1 MSPVPAGPPNMLDG
15 ALTLDAWPRP
25 LEDAPPVASFNLA
38 QTSRGVPYVAGIRVA
53 EEAPRACA
61 ICNEIKP
68 ADDMARGP
76 DRVSNWCRD
85 CKAEHRPRGG
95 RGYQGEEP
103 PPATLAAVAA
113 STEPSATACGTDK
126 NEGEPR

>member
-1 MSPVPAGPPNMLDG
+1 MLDG
-15 ALTLDAWPRP
+15 ALILDAWPRP

-68 ADDMARGP
+68 ADDMAGGP
-76 DRVSNWCRD
+76 DRVSIFASPQN
-85 CKAEHRPRGG
+85 AV
-95 RGYQGEEP
+95 P
-103 PPATLAAVAA
+103 PVPNLAM
-113 STEPSATACGTDK
+113 S
-126 NEGEPR
+126 